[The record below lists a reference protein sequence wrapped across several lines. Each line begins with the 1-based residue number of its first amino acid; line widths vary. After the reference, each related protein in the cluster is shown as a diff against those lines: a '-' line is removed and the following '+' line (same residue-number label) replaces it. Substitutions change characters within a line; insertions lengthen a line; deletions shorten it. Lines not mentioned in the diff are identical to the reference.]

1 MQHITIDFMGKRKI
15 AMAFSVVT
23 AVIAVLIVIFQGI
36 QLGLDF
42 TGGTLLEV
50 AYEQAVEIEDV
61 RSALAQSRFQRATVQ
76 PYGGA
81 REMLIRVAP
90 QKGLETQQVSEQV
103 LKALSHHRPDVAL
116 RRVEFVGPQ
125 VGDELAEQGLL
136 AMLVALGLVLIYVAL
151 RFDVRFAVGAIVALI
166 HDVFLTMG
174 VLVFFGMEFDLTI
187 LAAILAIIGY
197 SLNDTIVVY
206 DRIRE
211 NFRKMRKG
219 TTIEVMN
226 TALNDTLRRTL
237 MTGIATILVLCA
249 LYFLGGNTLQGFTIA
264 LLFGVLFGTYSSIYI
279 ASALALGLGINKHH
293 LLPSVRR
300 EGENFSV

>member
-1 MQHITIDFMGKRKI
+1 MQHLTIDFMGKRKI
-15 AMAFSVVT
+15 AMAFSALT
-23 AVIAVLIVIFQGI
+23 AVIAIVVLVFRGI

-50 AYEQAVEIEDV
+50 TYARAVEIKEV
-61 RSALAQSRFQRATVQ
+61 RDALAQSSFQRATVQ

-81 REMLIRVAP
+81 REMLIRVRP
-90 QKGLETQQVSEQV
+90 QKGLPSQQVSEQV
-103 LKALSHHRPDVAL
+103 LKALSQYRPDVTL

-136 AMLVALGLVLIYVAL
+136 AMLVALGLILIYVAL
-151 RFDVRFAVGAIVALI
+151 RFDVRFAVGAIVALV

-174 VLVFFGMEFDLTI
+174 VLVFLGMEFDLTI
-187 LAAILAIIGY
+187 LAALLAIIGY

-226 TALNDTLRRTL
+226 AALNDTLRRTL

-249 LYFLGGNTLQGFTIA
+249 LYFLGGNTLLGFTVA
-264 LLFGVLFGTYSSIYI
+264 LLFGVLFGTYSSIYV
-279 ASALALGLGINKHH
+279 ASALALELGINKRH